1 MCSSRLNEAT
11 FRSFLF
17 GGEGKGMTKYKWE
30 RDWLLVELSTLPLSP
45 LLFHS
50 ILLSSFLLSSSFT
63 FHIHLTQT
71 INT

>member
-1 MCSSRLNEAT
+1 
-11 FRSFLF
+11 
-17 GGEGKGMTKYKWE
+17 MTKYKWE

-45 LLFHS
+45 LLFYS
-50 ILLSSFLLSSSFT
+50 ILLSSFFLSSSFT